1 VKSNWLHDA
10 GNMSRS
16 RRRLKELVG
25 AFGAVWSNKRL
36 RRVEFAYASSVASE
50 TAYLVALGVFAY
62 EVGGALAVGVVGLIR
77 MFPAAL
83 ATPFAALLGDR
94 YSRERVLLFVALGS
108 AITLASSAVVFY
120 LGPLEALIYGLS
132 AFHAAVS
139 TLLRPALAALVP
151 SLATTPKELVAA
163 NGVSMALEGVG
174 TLIGPIVGGVL
185 VAIASPGIAFAFG
198 AAAYLLAML
207 LLAQVQVPGGLVL
220 TAPPDAHRTRDALV
234 AGLRAVVTDPNP
246 RIIVAL
252 VCAQSLVRGALNV
265 LVVVVT
271 FRLLGVDSAW
281 VGYLIGAIGVG
292 GLLGALVSPALAGR
306 RLALPFGVG
315 LILWGLPIALIP
327 VWPNPAVALALL
339 AVVGFG
345 NSIEDVSAY
354 TLLQRMV
361 PDELLTRVFGV
372 LFAVAVVGLG
382 VGSIAAPAL
391 VAAVG
396 VRGALIATGSFL
408 IVATLLAW
416 RRLVAID
423 AVVLPPSRE
432 LSLLSAVPLFEPL
445 SVAAKEHLASRLGAR
460 SVSAG
465 ATIVSEGD
473 PGDYFYIVIEGHA
486 DVTIQGA
493 SVRRQG
499 PGDSFGE
506 IALLRDVRRT
516 ATVTAREQMEL
527 CTIRREDFL
536 AVVTGHPAVRKAGE
550 AVVRERLA
558 TRGASSEPRIS
569 PKSTAPDFPEHPLR
583 EHDDGPQRT

>member
-1 VKSNWLHDA
+1 
-10 GNMSRS
+10 MSRS
-16 RRRLKELVG
+16 WRRLTELVR
-25 AFGAVWSNKRL
+25 AFAAVSRNKRL

-62 EVGGALAVGVVGLIR
+62 EAGGALAVGFVGLIR
-77 MFPAAL
+77 MLPAAL

-120 LGPLEALIYGLS
+120 LGAFAALIYGLA

-151 SLATTPKELVAA
+151 SLATTPEELVAA

-174 TLIGPIVGGVL
+174 TLIGPIVGGLL

-198 AAAYLLAML
+198 AAAYMLAML
-207 LLAQVQVPGGLVL
+207 LLTQVQVVRGLAL
-220 TAPPDAHRTRDALV
+220 AAPTDAPRTRDALV
-234 AGLRAVVTDPNP
+234 AGLRAVVTEPNP
-246 RIIVAL
+246 RMVVAL
-252 VCAQSLVRGALNV
+252 VGAQTLVRGALNV
-265 LVVVVT
+265 LIVVAT

-281 VGYLIGAIGVG
+281 VGYLTAAVGAGGVF
-292 GLLGALVSPALAGR
+292 GAFVSPALAGR
-306 RLALPFGVG
+306 RLAVPFGVG
-315 LILWGLPIALIP
+315 LILWGLPIALIAA
-327 VWPNPAVALALL
+327 WPDRTVALALL

-361 PDELLTRVFGV
+361 RDELLTRVFGV
-372 LFAVAVVGLG
+372 LFAFAVIGLG
-382 VGSIAAPAL
+382 LGSIAAPAL
-391 VAAVG
+391 VAAFG

-408 IVATLLAW
+408 VVATLVAW
-416 RRLVAID
+416 SRLIAID
-423 AVVLPPSRE
+423 AVALPPTRE

-460 SVSAG
+460 SVPAG

-473 PGDYFYIVIEGHA
+473 PGDYFYIVVEGHA
-486 DVTIQGA
+486 DVTIRGTH
-493 SVRRQG
+493 VRSQG
-499 PGDSFGE
+499 PGDYFGE
-506 IALLRDVRRT
+506 IALLRDVPRT

-536 AVVTGHPAVRKAGE
+536 AVVTGHPAVRRAGE

-558 TRGASSEPRIS
+558 MPGEPAEPLAT
-569 PKSTAPDFPEHPLR
+569 PKS
-583 EHDDGPQRT
+583 

>member
-1 VKSNWLHDA
+1 
-10 GNMSRS
+10 MSRS
-16 RRRLKELVG
+16 WRRLTELVR
-25 AFGAVWSNKRL
+25 AFATVSRNKRL

-62 EVGGALAVGVVGLIR
+62 EAGGALAVGFVGLIR
-77 MFPAAL
+77 MLPAAL

-120 LGPLEALIYGLS
+120 LGAFAALIYGLA

-151 SLATTPKELVAA
+151 SLATTPEELVAA

-174 TLIGPIVGGVL
+174 TLIGPVVGGLL

-198 AAAYLLAML
+198 AAAYMLAML
-207 LLAQVQVPGGLVL
+207 LLTQVQVVGGLSL
-220 TAPPDAHRTRDALV
+220 GAPTDAPRTRDALV
-234 AGLRAVVTDPNP
+234 AGLRAVVIEPNP
-246 RIIVAL
+246 RMVVAL
-252 VCAQSLVRGALNV
+252 VGAQTLVRGALNV
-265 LVVVVT
+265 LIVVAT
-271 FRLLGVDSAW
+271 FRLLDVDSAW
-281 VGYLIGAIGVG
+281 VGYLTAAIGAGGV
-292 GLLGALVSPALAGR
+292 LGAFVSPALAGR
-306 RLALPFGVG
+306 RLAVPFGAG
-315 LILWGLPIALIP
+315 LILWGLPIALIAA
-327 VWPNPAVALALL
+327 WPDRTVALALL

-361 PDELLTRVFGV
+361 RDELLTRVFGV
-372 LFAVAVVGLG
+372 LFAFAVIGLG
-382 VGSIAAPAL
+382 LGSIAAPAL
-391 VAAVG
+391 VAAFG

-408 IVATLLAW
+408 VVATLVAW
-416 RRLVAID
+416 SRLVAID
-423 AVVLPPSRE
+423 AVALPPTRE

-460 SVSAG
+460 SVRAG
-465 ATIVSEGD
+465 ATIVSEGE
-473 PGDYFYIVIEGHA
+473 PGDYFYIVVEGHA
-486 DVTIQGA
+486 DVTIRGA
-493 SVRRQG
+493 HIRSQG
-499 PGDSFGE
+499 PGDYFGE
-506 IALLRDVRRT
+506 IALLRDVPRT

-536 AVVTGHPAVRKAGE
+536 AVVTGHPAVRMAGE

-558 TRGASSEPRIS
+558 MPGEPAEPLAT
-569 PKSTAPDFPEHPLR
+569 PKS
-583 EHDDGPQRT
+583 

>member
-1 VKSNWLHDA
+1 ML
-10 GNMSRS
+10 
-16 RRRLKELVG
+16 
-25 AFGAVWSNKRL
+25 
-36 RRVEFAYASSVASE
+36 
-50 TAYLVALGVFAY
+50 
-62 EVGGALAVGVVGLIR
+62 
-77 MFPAAL
+77 PAAL

-108 AITLASSAVVFY
+108 SITLASSAVAFY
-120 LGPLEALIYGLS
+120 LGPLEALIYGLA

-174 TLIGPIVGGVL
+174 TLIGPVVGGVL

-220 TAPPDAHRTRDALV
+220 AAPPDAHRTRDALV
-234 AGLRAVVTDPNP
+234 AGIRAVVTDPNP
-246 RIIVAL
+246 RMIVVL
-252 VCAQSLVRGALNV
+252 VGAQTLVRGALNV
-265 LVVVVT
+265 LVVVIT
-271 FRLLGVDSAW
+271 FRLLDVDSAW
-281 VGYLIGAIGVG
+281 VGYLTAAIGVG

-306 RLALPFGVG
+306 RLAFPFGVG
-315 LILWGLPIALIP
+315 LILWGLPIALIAA
-327 VWPNPAVALALL
+327 WPNLAVALALL

-345 NSIEDVSAY
+345 NSIEDVSLY
-354 TLLQRMV
+354 TLQRMV

-372 LFAVAVVGLG
+372 LFAFAVVGLG

-391 VAAVG
+391 VAALG

-408 IVATLLAW
+408 IMATLLAW

-432 LSLLSAVPLFEPL
+432 LSYLSAVPLFEPL

-460 SVSAG
+460 SVPAG
-465 ATIVSEGD
+465 AAIVSEGE
-473 PGDYFYIVIEGHA
+473 PGDFFYIVVEGHA
-486 DVTIQGA
+486 NVTIQGA
-493 SVRRQG
+493 YVRSQG

-506 IALLRDVRRT
+506 IALLRNVRRT

-536 AVVTGHPAVRKAGE
+536 AVVTGHPAVRMAGE

-558 TRGASSEPRIS
+558 TRGESAEPRVS
-569 PKSTAPDFPEHPLR
+569 PKSTASSDFPEHPLR
-583 EHDDGPQRT
+583 GHDDGPRRR

>member
-1 VKSNWLHDA
+1 
-10 GNMSRS
+10 MSRS
-16 RRRLKELVG
+16 GGRLTELVR
-25 AFGAVWSNKRL
+25 AFGAVSRNKRL

-62 EVGGALAVGVVGLIR
+62 EAGGALAVGVVGLIR
-77 MFPAAL
+77 MLPAAL

-120 LGPLEALIYGLS
+120 LGPLEALIYGLA

-174 TLIGPIVGGVL
+174 TLIGPVVGGLL

-207 LLAQVQVPGGLVL
+207 LLTQVQVAGGV
-220 TAPPDAHRTRDALV
+220 APAALPDAHRTRDALV
-234 AGLRAVVTDPNP
+234 AGLRVVVTEPSP
-246 RIIVAL
+246 RLVVAL
-252 VCAQSLVRGALNV
+252 VGAQTLVRGALNV
-265 LVVVVT
+265 LIVVAT
-271 FRLLGVDSAW
+271 FQLLGVDSAW
-281 VGYLIGAIGVG
+281 VGYLTAAIGAG
-292 GLLGALVSPALAGR
+292 GLLGAVVSPALAGR
-306 RLALPFGVG
+306 RLAVPFGVG
-315 LILWGLPIALIP
+315 LILWGAPIALIAA
-327 VWPNPAVALALL
+327 WPDPTVALVLL

-345 NSIEDVSAY
+345 NSIEDVSVY

-361 PDELLTRVFGV
+361 RDELLTRVFGV
-372 LFAVAVVGLG
+372 LFAFAVVGLG

-391 VAAVG
+391 VAAFG

-408 IVATLLAW
+408 MVATLVGW

-423 AVVLPPSRE
+423 AVALPPTRE

-460 SVSAG
+460 SVPAG
-465 ATIVSEGD
+465 ATIVSEGE
-473 PGDYFYIVIEGHA
+473 PGDYFYIVVEGHA
-486 DVTIQGA
+486 DVTIRGA
-493 SVRRQG
+493 HVRSQG

-506 IALLRDVRRT
+506 IALLRDVPRT

-527 CTIRREDFL
+527 CTIRRDDFL
-536 AVVTGHPAVRKAGE
+536 AVVTGHPAVRMAGE
-550 AVVRERLA
+550 AVARERLA
-558 TRGASSEPRIS
+558 TRAEPAG
-569 PKSTAPDFPEHPLR
+569 PLAPPNR
-583 EHDDGPQRT
+583 

>member
-1 VKSNWLHDA
+1 
-10 GNMSRS
+10 MSRS
-16 RRRLKELVG
+16 RRRLTELVR
-25 AFGAVWSNKRL
+25 AFSAVSRNKRL
-36 RRVEFAYASSVASE
+36 RRVELAYASSVASE

-62 EVGGALAVGVVGLIR
+62 EAGGALAVGVVGLVR
-77 MFPAAL
+77 MLPAAL

-94 YSRERVLLFVALGS
+94 YSRERVLFFVALGS
-108 AITLASSAVVFY
+108 AITLGSSALVFY
-120 LGPLEALIYGLS
+120 LGPLEALIYGLA

-163 NGVSMALEGVG
+163 NGVSMAVEGVG

-185 VAIASPGIAFAFG
+185 VAIASPGTAFAFG

-220 TAPPDAHRTRDALV
+220 AAPSDAHRTRDALV
-234 AGLRAVVTDPNP
+234 AGIRAVVTHPNP
-246 RIIVAL
+246 RMIVAL
-252 VCAQSLVRGALNV
+252 VGAQTLVRGALNV

-271 FRLLGVDSAW
+271 FRLLGVDGAW
-281 VGYLIGAIGVG
+281 VGYLTAAIGAG
-292 GLLGALVSPALAGR
+292 GLLGALLSPALAGR
-306 RLALPFGVG
+306 RLAVPFGVG
-315 LILWGLPIALIP
+315 LILWGLPIALIGA
-327 VWPNPAVALALL
+327 WPNPAVALALL

-345 NSIEDVSAY
+345 NSIEDVSVY

-372 LFAVAVVGLG
+372 LFAFAVVGLG

-391 VAAVG
+391 VAALG

-408 IVATLLAW
+408 IVATLLGW
-416 RRLVAID
+416 RRLVRID
-423 AVVLPPSRE
+423 AVVLPPTRE
-432 LSLLSAVPLFEPL
+432 LSLLSAVPLFGPL

-460 SVSAG
+460 SVPVG
-465 ATIVSEGD
+465 AAIVSEGE
-473 PGDYFYIVIEGHA
+473 PGDYFYIVVEGHA
-486 DVTIQGA
+486 DVMIRGA
-493 SVRRQG
+493 YVRSQG

-506 IALLRDVRRT
+506 IALLRDVPRT

-527 CTIRREDFL
+527 CTIRRDDFL
-536 AVVTGHPAVRKAGE
+536 AVVTGHPAVRMAGE

-558 TRGASSEPRIS
+558 TRGQSAEPLVS
-569 PKSTAPDFPEHPLR
+569 PK
-583 EHDDGPQRT
+583 G

>member
-1 VKSNWLHDA
+1 
-10 GNMSRS
+10 MSRA
-16 RRRLKELVG
+16 RRRLTELVR
-25 AFGAVWSNKRL
+25 AFGAVSSNKRL

-50 TAYLVALGVFAY
+50 AAYLVALGVFAY
-62 EVGGALAVGVVGLIR
+62 QAGGALAVGVVGLIR
-77 MFPAAL
+77 MVPAAL

-120 LGPLEALIYGLS
+120 LGPLEALIYGLA

-151 SLATTPKELVAA
+151 SLATTPQELVAA

-174 TLIGPIVGGVL
+174 TLIGPVVGGLL

-198 AAAYLLAML
+198 AAAYVLAML
-207 LLAQVQVPGGLVL
+207 FLAQVQVRGGPALA
-220 TAPPDAHRTRDALV
+220 APPDAHRTRDALV
-234 AGLRAVVTDPNP
+234 AGLRAVLSDPNP
-246 RIIVAL
+246 RAIVAL
-252 VCAQSLVRGALNV
+252 VGAQTLVRGALNV

-271 FRLLGVDSAW
+271 FRLLEVDSAW
-281 VGYLIGAIGVG
+281 VGYLIAAIGAG

-306 RLALPFGVG
+306 RLAVPFGIG
-315 LILWGLPIALIP
+315 LILWGLPIALIAA
-327 VWPNPAVALALL
+327 WPNPAVALALL

-345 NSIEDVSAY
+345 NSIEDVALY

-372 LFAVAVVGLG
+372 VFAFAVVGLG
-382 VGSIAAPAL
+382 AGSIAAPPL
-391 VAAVG
+391 VAALG
-396 VRGALIATGSFL
+396 VRGALIATGSFI

-416 RRLVAID
+416 RRLLTID
-423 AVVLPPSRE
+423 SVVLPPTRE
-432 LSLLSAVPLFEPL
+432 LSLLSAVPLFGPL

-460 SVSAG
+460 SVPAG
-465 ATIVSEGD
+465 AAIVSEGE
-473 PGDYFYIVIEGHA
+473 PGDYFYIVVEGHA

-493 SVRRQG
+493 HVRSHG

-506 IALLRDVRRT
+506 IALLHDVPRT

-527 CTIRREDFL
+527 STIRRDDFL
-536 AVVTGHPAVRKAGE
+536 AVVTGHPAVRMAGE
-550 AVVRERLA
+550 AVVRERLESRR
-558 TRGASSEPRIS
+558 THVRIGA
-569 PKSTAPDFPEHPLR
+569 
-583 EHDDGPQRT
+583 